1 MRFSSLIADK
11 CNLMF
16 SLALFEG
23 KSATFWIRSPS
34 GNFWIRYESGIVS
47 TPNPDIFF
55 IRWRNKIEPSSLRW
69 IWQPWRMRFCQ
80 YSPEESWVLEWIR
93 WYLLDTC
100 ERVNSNTERKSCGL
114 KNTRIR
120 VHRALRC
127 TRGHLR
133 LIGQSQVTF
142 KTKNPVIDISIA
154 SQKRVV
160 IKKSHF
166 GIS

>member
-1 MRFSSLIADK
+1 
-11 CNLMF
+11 MF

-23 KSATFWIRSPS
+23 KSATFWIRSPEWKFL
-34 GNFWIRYESGIVS
+34 NTLWIRNRVDAKSGY
-47 TPNPDIFF
+47 FF
-55 IRWRNKIEPSSLRW
+55 YPVTYKIEPSSLRW

-100 ERVNSNTERKSCGL
+100 GRVNSNTERKSCGL

-127 TRGHLR
+127 TRGHLK

>member
-1 MRFSSLIADK
+1 
-11 CNLMF
+11 MF

-23 KSATFWIRSPS
+23 KSATFWIRSPEWKFLNTLGIRNRVDSKS
-34 GNFWIRYESGIVS
+34 GY
-47 TPNPDIFF
+47 FF
-55 IRWRNKIEPSSLRW
+55 IRWRNKIEPSSLPW
-69 IWQPWRMRFCQ
+69 IWQPWRMLFCQ
-80 YSPEESWVLEWIR
+80 YSQKSPGYWSESG
-93 WYLLDTC
+93 YLLDG
-100 ERVNSNTERKSCGL
+100 RANSNTERKSCGL